1 MAGAQYAI
9 RMQLITLGGT
19 MAILTIRGDVP
30 TYLKGAANTVYPF
43 VTLADTDGMPCIFV
57 RVRVEYGETPKQA
70 AERAKWIA
78 EMLTSPMEPRDEP
91 VRTLPKQV

>member
-1 MAGAQYAI
+1 
-9 RMQLITLGGT
+9 

-57 RVRVEYGETPKQA
+57 RVRVEYGETSKQA

-78 EMLTSPMEPRDEP
+78 NMLSSPRESTDES
-91 VRTLPKQV
+91 VRALPKQI

>member
-1 MAGAQYAI
+1 
-9 RMQLITLGGT
+9 

-43 VTLADTDGMPCIFV
+43 ITLADTDGMPCIFI
-57 RVRVEYGETPKQA
+57 RIRVEYGETDKQA

-78 EMLTSPMEPRDEP
+78 EHLSIRESIDEP
-91 VRTLPKQV
+91 VRALPKQV